1 MAENLLQQE
10 FSPAAPNRCWAGDIT
25 YIRTRAGWRY
35 LAVSHREVGL
45 AGWIDLY
52 SRRVVGWSM
61 GTTMEAILVLEALNR
76 ALGQRQVEPEQLL
89 IHTDQGSQFRATAY
103 RQLLENQKI
112 NCSMSAKGCCWDNAV
127 VESFFSTLK
136 YELGLDDDAE
146 ILNSPLQLIR
156 QLAFWI
162 DGYYNRERR
171 HSTIGYLSPI
181 DYEQQFINTRSLKP
195 VEP

>member
-25 YIRTRAGWRY
+25 YIRTTAGWRY
-35 LAVSHREVGL
+35 LAV
-45 AGWIDLY
+45 WIDLY
-52 SRRVVGWSM
+52 SRRVVGWAM
-61 GTTMEAILVLEALNR
+61 GATMEATLVLEALNR
-76 ALGQRQVEPEQLL
+76 ALGHRQIEPDQLL
-89 IHTDQGSQFRATAY
+89 IHTDQGGQYRAMAY
-103 RQLLENQKI
+103 RQLLESHKI
-112 NCSMSAKGCCWDNAV
+112 SCSMSAKGCCWDNAV

-136 YELGLDDDAE
+136 HELDLDDDAE
-146 ILNSPLQLIR
+146 TLKSPQKLIR

-181 DYEQQFINTRSLKP
+181 DYEQQFINTRKLTTARP
-195 VEP
+195 